1 MSLGRVSYLESWE
14 HQPPSFLRRSSFG
27 DGEEASGDD
36 ESGSSRQSRA
46 QSPDLSFRPSSL
58 PTSITNRVVRH
69 RLSFNPI
76 AGRGWAHSSAAA
88 AAAVAVA
95 EPEEEQIPLFQADLS
110 PDVTDRDAGTMR
122 WDEAGTA
129 VENFFQDPEW
139 NFAET
144 TPAFEVTSGKRIRRF
159 CDLCW
164 PTMLLL
170 TFVL

>member
-14 HQPPSFLRRSSFG
+14 HQPPSFLRRSSFFFS
-27 DGEEASGDD
+27 DGGEASGDD
-36 ESGSSRQSRA
+36 ESGSSQQSRT

-58 PTSITNRVVRH
+58 PTSITNRVARH

-76 AGRGWAHSSAAA
+76 AGRGWTHSSAAA
-88 AAAVAVA
+88 AAAA

-110 PDVTDRDAGTMR
+110 PDVTDRDVGTLR
-122 WDEAGTA
+122 WNETETA
-129 VENFFQDPEW
+129 VENVFQDPKW

-164 PTMLLL
+164 PTTLLL
-170 TFVL
+170 TFVF